1 MANLTKSTAPPP
13 SLATLTP
20 PPGCQLTKNA
30 FTDLVVGDMVYI
42 KSDDTFALANG
53 TANDAL
59 AQWWGMVKRSAKAGS
74 PVTAFHSVEFEYAA
88 SGLTP
93 GARYYVSGTAGA
105 LSDVATVGGDVPCAF
120 ATSATNV
127 YVMAPRK

>member
-1 MANLTKSTAPPP
+1 MAVLTKSTAPPP

-30 FTDLVVGDMVYI
+30 FTDLAAGDMVYI

-74 PVTAFHSVEFEYAA
+74 PVTAFHSCEFQY
-88 SGLTP
+88 STGLAI
-93 GARYYVSGTAGA
+93 GARYYVSTTPGA
-105 LSDVATVGGDVPCAF
+105 LADVATLGGDIPCAF